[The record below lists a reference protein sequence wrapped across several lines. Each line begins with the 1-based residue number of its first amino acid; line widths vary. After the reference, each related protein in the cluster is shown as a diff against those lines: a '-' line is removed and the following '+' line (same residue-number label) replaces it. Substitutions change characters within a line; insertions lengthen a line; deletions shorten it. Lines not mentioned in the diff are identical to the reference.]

1 MQFIVNEG
9 KFEHKSLFFWA
20 VCNEAIMELPA
31 YMCIRLAL
39 EPAIKQC
46 DYWVVAVSRY
56 VASVWLF
63 AVLP

>member
-31 YMCIRLAL
+31 YICIRLVL
-39 EPAIKQC
+39 TLAIEQC
-46 DYWVVAVSRY
+46 DYWIVAVSR
-56 VASVWLF
+56 
-63 AVLP
+63 